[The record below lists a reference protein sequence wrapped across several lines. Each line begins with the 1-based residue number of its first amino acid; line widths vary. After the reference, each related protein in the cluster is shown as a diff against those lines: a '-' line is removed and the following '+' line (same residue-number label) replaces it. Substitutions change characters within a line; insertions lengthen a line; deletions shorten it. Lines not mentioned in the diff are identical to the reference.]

1 VNAAL
6 LFGAMLT
13 LALLG
18 VPLVFAILAASLLTI
33 LLIRPELPLTVV
45 TQLFVNGMDQFL
57 LLAIAFFFLAGE
69 LMNRGGITRRI
80 VDFAA
85 ALVGHMRGGLAQV
98 NVVSSLFFSGISGSA
113 VADTAAVG
121 SVMIPE
127 MKARGYSGAFAAA
140 VTQASSVVGPII
152 PPSIPVI
159 VYAVL
164 AEQSVGAMFLAGI
177 LPGLTIGACLM
188 VTVAILAR
196 HRGFAREARV
206 PARETAAKLGSA
218 AVALLTPVIIVGGIL
233 GGVMTATEAGA
244 VACLYALVTGL
255 FWFRELDGRGIW
267 GALIEA
273 ARGTAMIL
281 VIVGASA
288 LFAWVV
294 ADLRLARAVG
304 QAIEAM
310 GAHPVLFLLLVNLFA
325 LGLGL
330 FLDPLEAMVI
340 LVPLLLPTALD
351 LGIDPI
357 HFGVMLVFNLMI
369 GLTTPPV
376 GYLIYL
382 SAHIAEERPER
393 VMRESLPFFAALL
406 VALVLLTLVPAIT
419 TTLPALWNPGTP

>member
-1 VNAAL
+1 
-6 LFGAMLT
+6 MLG
-13 LALLG
+13 LALIG

-33 LLIRPELPLTVV
+33 LLTRPELPSTVV
-45 TQLFVNGMDQFL
+45 TQVFVNGMDQFL
-57 LLAIAFFFLAGE
+57 LLAVAFFFLAGE

-85 ALVGHMRGGLAQV
+85 ALVGHLRGGLAQV

-127 MKARGYSGAFAAA
+127 MKARGYPAAFAAA
-140 VTQASSVVGPII
+140 VTQASSVVGPIV
-152 PPSIPVI
+152 PPSIPII

-188 VTVAILAR
+188 IAVAALAR
-196 HRGFAREARV
+196 RRGFAREARV
-206 PARETAAKLGSA
+206 PPRAVAAKFGSA

-244 VACLYALVTGL
+244 VACLYALLTGL
-255 FWFRELDGRGIW
+255 LWFRELDARGI
-267 GALIEA
+267 GRALVAA
-273 ARGTAMIL
+273 ARGTSTIL

-288 LFAWVV
+288 LFAWIV

-304 QAIEAM
+304 QGIEAM
-310 GAHPVLFLLLVNLFA
+310 GAHPIVFLLLVNLLV
-325 LGLGL
+325 LGAGL
-330 FLDPLEAMVI
+330 FLDPLAALVI
-340 LVPLLLPTALD
+340 LVPLLLPAATD
-351 LGIDPI
+351 LGIDPV
-357 HFGVMLVFNLMI
+357 HFGVMIVFNLMI

-382 SAHIAEERPER
+382 SAQIAEERPER
-393 VMRESLPFFAALL
+393 VMRESVPFLAALL
-406 VALVLLTLVPAIT
+406 AALALITFVPAIT
-419 TTLPALWNPGTP
+419 TTLPAIWEGVAR